1 MLKYSYEVGVTMI
14 EIIKENER
22 KIDKF
27 DVDFY
32 LKNKNYSLV
41 AALKALDTTNEIQKA
56 YFKNTENLSKEEH
69 ILRLYALL
77 QGLFVSVDSLYSL
90 ALSLT
95 KSKSYINI
103 NSNASLRQL
112 RYIRNDVVGHPSNRV
127 LNSDVL
133 AYCILDNDS
142 ITLESFSYKIYTPDE
157 IIERVVDINEILN
170 AYYKE
175 ANSLLDELYS
185 VAKTDLNKSKLE
197 VYISN
202 AIDNYI
208 LNRDYIASLNE
219 FIDEYKK
226 MYKTAK
232 GEQHRAL
239 FRYELINKLN
249 EFPSNEFEKEIVD
262 YCIGIELAKIYVLI
276 KGANYSVTI
285 RKTLPDGIA
294 YFYRFMNKNKDQYY
308 LLDYLLDSSN
318 PLYLKSIV
326 KLKDLAYKKGFK
338 SASNYLDMI
347 YKAYI
352 SDKLDIAYGLALPIK
367 EYKRKK

>member
-1 MLKYSYEVGVTMI
+1 MGVTMI

-56 YFKNTENLSKEEH
+56 YFKNTENLEKEEY
-69 ILRLYALL
+69 IMRLYALL

-90 ALSLT
+90 ALNLT

-103 NSNASLRQL
+103 NNNPSLRQL

-142 ITLESFSYKIYTPDE
+142 ITLDSFSYRIYTPDE
-157 IIERVVDINEILN
+157 IIERKVDINEILE
-170 AYYKE
+170 AYYYE
-175 ANSLLDELYS
+175 ANSLLDELYR
-185 VAKTDLNKSKLE
+185 VAKNDLNKSKLE
-197 VYISN
+197 IYISN
-202 AIDNYI
+202 AIDDYI
-208 LNRDYIASLNE
+208 LNRDYSNSLNE

-226 MYKTAK
+226 IYKNAK
-232 GEQHRAL
+232 GEQHRAIW
-239 FRYELINKLN
+239 RYDIINELN
-249 EFPSNEFEKEIVD
+249 EFPQNDFEKEVID
-262 YCIGIELAKIYVLI
+262 YCVGVELAKIYVLI

-285 RKTLPDGIA
+285 RKKLPDGIA
-294 YFYRFMNKNKDQYY
+294 YFYRFMNKNKDLYY
-308 LLDYLLDSSN
+308 LLDYVVDSSN
-318 PLYLKSIV
+318 PLFLKSII
-326 KLKDLAYKKGFK
+326 KLRDTANKKGFK
-338 SASNYLDMI
+338 SAGNYLDMI
-347 YKAYI
+347 SRAYN
-352 SDKLDIAYGLALPIK
+352 SDKLDIAYGLALPIN